1 MLGQDE
7 FDRLASLE
15 LPRNE
20 HAPSLHQAVIVDRV
34 AGATEVEMGVA
45 TVRVAGTGK

>member
-34 AGATEVEMGVA
+34 ADHDEVEIEI
-45 TVRVAGTGK
+45 TPVRVAGTGE